1 MITAREI
8 EIIERAIKVSAY
20 SDDDALLILKG
31 LLIEKNEE
39 IARVYEYIESKELRY
54 EEIDKE
60 EVYTPAEIIAMS
72 QNRPALFSLSMDN
85 KILFF

>member
-39 IARVYEYIESKELRY
+39 IARVYKHIESKELRY
-54 EEIDKE
+54 EEIEKE
-60 EVYTPAEIIAMS
+60 NEYLRKKLMEFEGIGDRNDPD
-72 QNRPALFSLSMDN
+72 Q
-85 KILFF
+85 